1 MTHSTT
7 PWMIYGAT
15 GYTGDLT
22 AREAVRRGQRPVLAG
37 RNRDKVEKLG
47 HELGCPTRVFGL
59 DTTES
64 IAGNLRDVAA
74 VLHCA
79 GPFSATAAPMMDA
92 CLAACV
98 SYLDI
103 TGEVDV
109 IEAGA
114 ARDGRARS
122 AGITLMP
129 AVGFDVVPSDCLAAT
144 LAAALPG
151 ATQLELA
158 FHASGG
164 FSRGTAKTM
173 VENLHRGGRI
183 RRGGQL
189 ISVPTAW
196 QSLDVPFRSGKKS
209 CVSIPWGDVASA
221 YYTTGIGDIV
231 VYTSMHPSR
240 IKQTRFVRPLLGVTK
255 WPVIQ
260 RFLKDMIDRG
270 APGPA
275 QDERENSRSSL
286 WGRVADFD
294 GRQVTATLE
303 TLGGYPFTV
312 LTALAV
318 VDKVLAGLG
327 PKGFSTPAR
336 AFGADF
342 ICSFPHTELH
352 VDNITEPAAAASA

>member
-1 MTHSTT
+1 MTHEQA

-15 GYTGDLT
+15 GYTGELT

-47 HELGCPTRVFGL
+47 HELGCPTRAFGL
-59 DTTES
+59 DS
-64 IAGNLRDVAA
+64 ADAIAGQLRDIAV

-103 TGEVDV
+103 TGEIAV

-114 ARDGRARS
+114 ERDGRARA

-173 VENLHRGGRI
+173 VENLHRGGCI
-183 RRGGQL
+183 RRDGQL
-189 ISVPTAW
+189 TPVPTAW
-196 QSLDVPFRSGKKS
+196 QSLDVPYRSGKRT

-221 YYTTGIGDIV
+221 YYTTGIGNIV
-231 VYTSMHPSR
+231 VYTSMSPAR
-240 IKQTRFVRPLLGVTK
+240 IRQTRFVRPLLGVTR
-255 WPVIQ
+255 WAVIQ

-270 APGPA
+270 EPGPA
-275 QDERENSRSSL
+275 QEERENSRASL
-286 WGRVADFD
+286 WGRAADFD

-303 TLGGYPFTV
+303 TLGGYPLTV
-312 LTALAV
+312 LTSLAV

-342 ICSFPHTELH
+342 ICSFPHTELQ
-352 VDNITEPAAAASA
+352 VESAAPAAATT

>member
-1 MTHSTT
+1 MSHQST

-15 GYTGDLT
+15 GYTGELI

-37 RNRDKVEKLG
+37 RNRDKVEKLC
-47 HELGCPTRVFGL
+47 HELGCPTRAFGL
-59 DTTES
+59 DSAES
-64 IAGNLRDVAA
+64 IAGNLRDVAV

-79 GPFSATAAPMMDA
+79 GPFSATAEPMMDA

-103 TGEVDV
+103 TGEIAV

-114 ARDGRARS
+114 ARDGRARE

-144 LAAALPG
+144 LAATLPG

-173 VENLHRGGRI
+173 VENLHRGGCI
-183 RRGGQL
+183 RRNGQL
-189 ISVPTAW
+189 TPVPTAW
-196 QSLDVPFRSGKKS
+196 QSLDVPFRSGTKT

-221 YYTTGIGDIV
+221 YYTTAIGNII
-231 VYTSMHPSR
+231 VYTSMSPAR
-240 IKQTRFVRPLLGVTK
+240 IKQTRFMRPLLGVTR
-255 WPVIQ
+255 WGIIQ

-275 QDERENSRSSL
+275 QDEREHSRASL
-286 WGRVADFD
+286 WGRVTHPD
-294 GRQVTATLE
+294 GRQATATLE
-303 TLGGYPFTV
+303 TLGGYPLTV
-312 LTALAV
+312 LTSLAV
-318 VDKVLAGLG
+318 VDKVLAGLS
-327 PKGFSTPAR
+327 PKGFCTPAR
-336 AFGADF
+336 AFGGDF
-342 ICSFPHTELH
+342 ICSFPHSELH
-352 VDNITEPAAAASA
+352 VEPAAAPAAAAT